1 MYSIMA
7 ENLEK
12 EFGRKQLSYL
22 SSRWSKV
29 SKFTLQYFA
38 DVTDVTRANLFTQIS
53 DPENGKRMG
62 IDALRA
68 AAAFT
73 GVKVDAA
80 GNWTLVNGLAQQWPW
95 KGAADEV
102 KEAIKVYLKELHEN
116 LSSPRP
122 FKLTKVTVLKNEF
135 YRMKREYALVEMED
149 HAGNEMSAMLFADNI
164 DSIKEVVGVFMES
177 GVCQVTGEDIVLPPE
192 AGIQLAHG
200 PIPKPQP
207 APSVQDVPWNVWI
220 PLVHKMHLLGIKPEM
235 VEAIFEVAAKGA
247 GASKASSPALVVT
260 IPPASGIKEAS
271 DKGKESWIWPETS
284 STSKAD

>member
-1 MYSIMA
+1 MA
-7 ENLEK
+7 ENIEK

-116 LSSPRP
+116 LSSPTP
-122 FKLTKVTVLKNEF
+122 FKLTKVTVLKNEY

-149 HAGNEMSAMLFADNI
+149 HAGNEMSAMLFADDI

-207 APSVQDVPWNVWI
+207 APNLQDVPWNEWI
-220 PLVHKMHLLGIKPEM
+220 PLVHRMFMLGIKPSM
-235 VEAIFEVAAKGA
+235 VEAIFQVAAKGA
-247 GASKASSPALVVT
+247 GP
-260 IPPASGIKEAS
+260 
-271 DKGKESWIWPETS
+271 GKESS
-284 STSKAD
+284 SPPALSTPMSSGITEEPGKDNKAWTW